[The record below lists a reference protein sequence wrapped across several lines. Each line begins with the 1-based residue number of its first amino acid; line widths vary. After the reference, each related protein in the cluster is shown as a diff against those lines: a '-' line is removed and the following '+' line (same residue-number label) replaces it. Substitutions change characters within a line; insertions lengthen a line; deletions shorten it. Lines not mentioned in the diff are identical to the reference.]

1 MLYWLQIKRDFIKVQ
16 NMTWIE
22 ALSFARFVF
31 HNESGFWTLAGL
43 RRIRLGEKSA
53 TNQICWFCNA
63 NFWPET
69 SMLKSG

>member
-31 HNESGFWTLAGL
+31 HNESGF
-43 RRIRLGEKSA
+43 
-53 TNQICWFCNA
+53 
-63 NFWPET
+63 
-69 SMLKSG
+69 